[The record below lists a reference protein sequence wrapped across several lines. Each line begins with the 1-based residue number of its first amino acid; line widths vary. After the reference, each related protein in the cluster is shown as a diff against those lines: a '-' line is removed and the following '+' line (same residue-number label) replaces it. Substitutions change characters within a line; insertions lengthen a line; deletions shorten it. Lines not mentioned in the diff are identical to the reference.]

1 MRDIMKSAFKETPD
15 SFRNAINNAI
25 AEAVKDEFDK
35 QKPQE
40 ESEHSAYD
48 TIMYNQVNKIFRRLR
63 LSVIGGFVVLY
74 EIGITTL
81 VENTLDKSRLRKSC

>member
-1 MRDIMKSAFKETPD
+1 MREKTKMRGILKSTFKETPE
-15 SFRNAINNAI
+15 SFRIAVNIAI

-48 TIMYNQVNKIFRRLR
+48 TIMYN
-63 LSVIGGFVVLY
+63 
-74 EIGITTL
+74 
-81 VENTLDKSRLRKSC
+81 

>member
-1 MRDIMKSAFKETPD
+1 MMEKTKMRDILKSAFKETPD

-48 TIMYNQVNKIFRRLR
+48 TIMYN
-63 LSVIGGFVVLY
+63 
-74 EIGITTL
+74 
-81 VENTLDKSRLRKSC
+81 